1 MQKEGNLTVVLVSH
15 SMEDIAKYVDRIVVM
30 NKGSKMFDDE
40 PKKVFSHYKELEK
53 VGLAAPQVTYMMHA
67 LSGKGYPVDT
77 EATTIAEAVETISK
91 VLEK

>member
-1 MQKEGNLTVVLVSH
+1 MMFPS
-15 SMEDIAKYVDRIVVM
+15 ARISVCDHQA
-30 NKGSKMFDDE
+30 NK
-40 PKKVFSHYKELEK
+40 VTHHYEELEK

-67 LSGKGYPVDT
+67 LAKKGLPLDT